1 MRVEIEKIAF
11 GGYGIGRVD
20 GKIVFV
26 DRVIPGELA
35 EIEIIRD
42 KRSYSKAKL
51 IEVLKESEIRED
63 PQCPVF
69 DRCGGCQFQHIEY
82 SEQLKI
88 KQQIFTETL
97 ERLGRLKNLKIL
109 PIISSSRPY
118 GYRSKLGLSIWFE
131 HNSYSVG
138 YHLEGSSEKLPID
151 RCPIASEGVNKLLSG
166 LSNYFNN
173 LEFFGT
179 NEFRLH
185 ITEGE
190 GIFITATSKDGSVLD
205 LTKVLVNNDEELPG
219 LFNNKYEREFCFDT
233 LGVTFFSVPS
243 VFLQANKYINEKMIE
258 TVNKWTLV
266 SANRNVLDLFCGI
279 GNFTLHLAKNSKFV
293 LGIDNS
299 KKAIRLAKK
308 NAQINNCSNIKFKKK
323 DCKDALTDM
332 VNAKAKFDFVLID
345 PPRQGAINI
354 IPELIELNPKKII
367 YVSCYPPT
375 LARDLKALNGSG
387 YRVSKIQCFD
397 MLPQTYHIESLTL
410 LQRA

>member
-35 EIEIIRD
+35 EVEIIRD

-88 KQQIFTETL
+88 KQQIFAETL

-185 ITEGE
+185 ITEDE

-219 LFNNKYEREFCFDT
+219 LFNNKYEREFCFDI

-354 IPELIELNPKKII
+354 IPELIELSPEKII